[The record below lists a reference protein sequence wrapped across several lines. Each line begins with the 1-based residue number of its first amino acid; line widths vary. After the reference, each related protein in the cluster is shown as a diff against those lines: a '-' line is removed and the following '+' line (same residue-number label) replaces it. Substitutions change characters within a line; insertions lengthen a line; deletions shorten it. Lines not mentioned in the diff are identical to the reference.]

1 MTGWHRSHCEGGSSQ
16 EEDLSQCALFR
27 PLPSFIPH
35 QLSAPVAV
43 KYGQRRIGLFSA
55 LQHYFSFY
63 GCFQQHNCKN
73 KTKSKRS
80 CLILNHLVTKKNA
93 EVPGLILCEVH
104 ILITFIP
111 FLLVQGYPLVSHS
124 MHFCLSVVEDPEIPS
139 RGLCYTDSI
148 KYWVFRVPWFC
159 LSYHLVCTKYLFGM

>member
-27 PLPSFIPH
+27 PLPSSIPH

-139 RGLCYTDSI
+139 RGLCCTDSI